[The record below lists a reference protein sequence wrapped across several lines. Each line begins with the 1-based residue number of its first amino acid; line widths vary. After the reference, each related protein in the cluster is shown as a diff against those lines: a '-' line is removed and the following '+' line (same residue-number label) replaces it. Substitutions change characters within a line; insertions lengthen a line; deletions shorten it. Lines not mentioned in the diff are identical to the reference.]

1 MRPLS
6 TQSERARP
14 ALGSQ
19 AVDVGEQPSSARSL
33 ALPKAFRT
41 GSLGV
46 AADLKAA
53 DAPCEP
59 ATASRWHASW
69 PEPASRRG
77 SRRRPLERR

>member
-6 TQSERARP
+6 PQSERARP

-19 AVDVGEQPSSARSL
+19 AVDVGGQPSSARSL

-46 AADLKAA
+46 AADLKARGRA
-53 DAPCEP
+53 VP
-59 ATASRWHASW
+59 AGNRVTLACQLARARQ
-69 PEPASRRG
+69 PAR
-77 SRRRPLERR
+77 E